1 MYIGTDDYLDD
12 CERNIFLDNEVRKR
26 RHQKMLLEWLRGAF
40 VVMALIALF
49 VFAMVSKE
57 ADLKPSEPESRLDAT
72 YECNVTLDLQGEN
85 ILA

>member
-1 MYIGTDDYLDD
+1 
-12 CERNIFLDNEVRKR
+12 
-26 RHQKMLLEWLRGAF
+26 
-40 VVMALIALF
+40 MALIALF